1 MNELT
6 ENQAFA
12 NGIIV
17 GIGLYE
23 QRIITTHARKEPM
36 KVGDKLYFLQDGKER
51 LEEVLNDICR

>member
-6 ENQAFA
+6 ENQAFT

-17 GIGLYE
+17 GIGLHQQKVIAAHE
-23 QRIITTHARKEPM
+23 RKMPL
-36 KVGDKLYFLQDGKER
+36 VIGDKLYFLQDGKER

>member
-6 ENQAFA
+6 ENQAFT

-17 GIGLYE
+17 GIGLCE
-23 QRIITTHARKEPM
+23 QRIITTHEKKMPLAI
-36 KVGDKLYFLQDGKER
+36 GDKLYFIQDGKER